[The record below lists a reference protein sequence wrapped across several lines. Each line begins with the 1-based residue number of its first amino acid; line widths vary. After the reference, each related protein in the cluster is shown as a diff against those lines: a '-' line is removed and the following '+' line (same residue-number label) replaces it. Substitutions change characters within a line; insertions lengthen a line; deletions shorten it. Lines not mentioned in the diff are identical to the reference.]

1 MDGMHNNGGT
11 HKKSY
16 MVRSEESI
24 LLNKIYTIGNTIHYT
39 IGNITI

>member
-24 LLNKIYTIGNTIHYT
+24 LLNKIGNTIHYT